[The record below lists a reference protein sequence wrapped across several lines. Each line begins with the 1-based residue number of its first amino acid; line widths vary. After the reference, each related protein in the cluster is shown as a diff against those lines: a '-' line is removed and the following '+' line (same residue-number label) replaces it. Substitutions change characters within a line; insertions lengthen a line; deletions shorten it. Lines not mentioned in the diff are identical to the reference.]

1 MMRMSVGIGAGQ
13 SLRSETNFK
22 SQSGS
27 DLKLSGPHLVTG
39 IIGVGSRNVYIF
51 KNKDGRMVTGVLTS
65 QVYSV
70 GEKVCL

>member
-22 SQSGS
+22 SQSGN
-27 DLKLSGPHLVTG
+27 DLQLSGPHLVTG